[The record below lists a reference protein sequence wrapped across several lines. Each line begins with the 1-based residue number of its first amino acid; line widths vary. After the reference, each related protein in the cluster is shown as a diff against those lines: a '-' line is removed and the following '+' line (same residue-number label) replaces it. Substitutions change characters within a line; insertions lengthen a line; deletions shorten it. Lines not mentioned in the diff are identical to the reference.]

1 MIRQGNY
8 EYWTGTSFKQ
18 AISETDVR
26 NVKGMNGENEAMN
39 TVGLF
44 TSQFSM
50 ALYCSILLKVYL
62 DVFLVGKNKWISI
75 LGWLLFFGWQFCTN
89 MKMIFFTP
97 GMNLAIL
104 FVTVQAVG
112 VFSYEGGY
120 WKRCI
125 FPIAFIVVWMLL
137 EGSVQLFYMFL
148 RGSEAPFGV
157 ISVLSKALLAPYVMA
172 VRSAIRRHG
181 GGHIPYT
188 GSPYMIV
195 TLLFVM
201 VLYNAFYM
209 QTIDI
214 TEKGIGWLLIATVV
228 LIFLTLSFYVAYLRV
243 VEMVLVKRNNS
254 MYTKQFKLYKREWE
268 LEEIAA
274 LEVRE
279 MRHDMKQQYMYLRE
293 LANSD
298 QKEELIGVLEKLIG
312 ESAGKGRLE
321 SRTGNLVIDAHVN
334 HLWEQ
339 SRQKNI
345 ALYTDL
351 KVPPAMNILDEDLSV
366 LLGNAVDNALEASEF
381 VDDNRR
387 EIRIQMTFEKGYL
400 FISLKNRYQG
410 EIKQDERNRLITSK
424 KEKALHGLG
433 LSSMKKIAS
442 KYHGYLEVR
451 WEDNIFMLETILY
464 ENT

>member
-1 MIRQGNY
+1 M
-8 EYWTGTSFKQ
+8 K
-18 AISETDVR
+18 A
-26 NVKGMNGENEAMN
+26 
-39 TVGLF
+39 VGLF
-44 TSQFSM
+44 TTQISM
-50 ALYCSILLKVYL
+50 ALYCTILLKVYL
-62 DVFLVGKNKWISI
+62 DVFLVRENKGTSI
-75 LGWLLFFGWQFCTN
+75 IGWLLFFGWQFCTN
-89 MKMIFFTP
+89 MKMIFFSP

-104 FVTVQAVG
+104 FVTIQAVG
-112 VFSYEGGY
+112 IFSYNGGY

-148 RGSEAPFGV
+148 FGSEAPFEV
-157 ISVLSKALLAPYVMA
+157 ISVLSKVLLAPFVLI
-172 VRSAIRRHG
+172 VRSVIRRNG
-181 GGHIPYT
+181 GGHIPYA

-195 TLLFVM
+195 TLLLVM

-214 TEKGIGWLLIATVV
+214 TKQGIGWLLVATVI
-228 LIFLTLSFYVAYLRV
+228 LIILTLSFYLAYLRV

-274 LEVRE
+274 TEVRE

-312 ESAGKGRLE
+312 ESTGKGRLE
-321 SRTGNLVIDAHVN
+321 SRTGNLVIDAHIN

-351 KVPPAMNILDEDLSV
+351 KVPPVMNILDEDLSV
-366 LLGNAVDNALEASEF
+366 FLGNAIDNALEASES
-381 VDDNRR
+381 VDCKSR
-387 EIRIQMTFEKGYL
+387 EIRIQKGYL

-410 EIKQDERNRLITSK
+410 EIKQDERNHLITSK
-424 KEKALHGLG
+424 KEKVLHGLG
-433 LSSMKKIAS
+433 LNSMKRIAN
-442 KYHGYLEVR
+442 KYHGYVDVS

>member
-1 MIRQGNY
+1 M
-8 EYWTGTSFKQ
+8 K
-18 AISETDVR
+18 A
-26 NVKGMNGENEAMN
+26 
-39 TVGLF
+39 VGLF
-44 TSQFSM
+44 TTQISM
-50 ALYCSILLKVYL
+50 ALYCTILLKVYL
-62 DVFLVGKNKWISI
+62 DVFLVRENKGTSI
-75 LGWLLFFGWQFCTN
+75 IGWLLFFGWQFCTN
-89 MKMIFFTP
+89 MKMIFFSP

-104 FVTVQAVG
+104 FVTIQAVG
-112 VFSYEGGY
+112 IFSYKGGY

-148 RGSEAPFGV
+148 FGSEAPFEV
-157 ISVLSKALLAPYVMA
+157 ISVLSKVLLAPFVLI
-172 VRSAIRRHG
+172 VRSVIRRNG
-181 GGHIPYT
+181 GGHIPYA

-195 TLLFVM
+195 TLLLVM

-214 TEKGIGWLLIATVV
+214 TKQGIGWLLVATVI
-228 LIFLTLSFYVAYLRV
+228 LIILTLSFYLAYLRV

-274 LEVRE
+274 AEVRE

-312 ESAGKGRLE
+312 ESTGKGRLE
-321 SRTGNLVIDAHVN
+321 SRTGNLVIDAHIN

-351 KVPPAMNILDEDLSV
+351 KVPPVMNILDEDLSV
-366 LLGNAVDNALEASEF
+366 FLGNAIDNALEASES
-381 VDDNRR
+381 VDCKSR

-410 EIKQDERNRLITSK
+410 EIKQDERNHLITSK
-424 KEKALHGLG
+424 KEKVLHGLG
-433 LSSMKKIAS
+433 LNSMKRIAN
-442 KYHGYLEVR
+442 KYHGYVDVS

>member
-1 MIRQGNY
+1 M
-8 EYWTGTSFKQ
+8 K
-18 AISETDVR
+18 A
-26 NVKGMNGENEAMN
+26 
-39 TVGLF
+39 VGLF
-44 TSQFSM
+44 TTQISM
-50 ALYCSILLKVYL
+50 ALYCTILLKVYL
-62 DVFLVGKNKWISI
+62 DVFLVRENKGTSI
-75 LGWLLFFGWQFCTN
+75 IGWLLFFGWQFCTN
-89 MKMIFFTP
+89 MKMIFFSP

-104 FVTVQAVG
+104 FVTIQAVG
-112 VFSYEGGY
+112 IFAYKGGY

-148 RGSEAPFGV
+148 FGSEAPFEV
-157 ISVLSKALLAPYVMA
+157 ISVLSKVLLAPFVLV
-172 VRSAIRRHG
+172 VRSVIRRNG
-181 GGHIPYT
+181 GGHIPYA

-195 TLLFVM
+195 TMLLVM

-214 TEKGIGWLLIATVV
+214 TKQGIGWLLVATVI
-228 LIFLTLSFYVAYLRV
+228 LIILTLSFYLAYLRV

-274 LEVRE
+274 TEVRE

-312 ESAGKGRLE
+312 ESTGKGRLE
-321 SRTGNLVIDAHVN
+321 SRTGNLVIDAHIN

-351 KVPPAMNILDEDLSV
+351 KVPPVMNILDEDLSV
-366 LLGNAVDNALEASEF
+366 FLGNAIDNALEASES
-381 VDDNRR
+381 VDCKSR

-410 EIKQDERNRLITSK
+410 EIKQDERNHLITSK
-424 KEKALHGLG
+424 KEKVLHGLG
-433 LSSMKKIAS
+433 LNSMKRIAN
-442 KYHGYLEVR
+442 KYHGYVDVS

>member
-1 MIRQGNY
+1 
-8 EYWTGTSFKQ
+8 
-18 AISETDVR
+18 
-26 NVKGMNGENEAMN
+26 
-39 TVGLF
+39 
-44 TSQFSM
+44 
-50 ALYCSILLKVYL
+50 LL
-62 DVFLVGKNKWISI
+62 
-75 LGWLLFFGWQFCTN
+75 
-89 MKMIFFTP
+89 
-97 GMNLAIL
+97 
-104 FVTVQAVG
+104 
-112 VFSYEGGY
+112 
-120 WKRCI
+120 
-125 FPIAFIVVWMLL
+125 
-137 EGSVQLFYMFL
+137 
-148 RGSEAPFGV
+148 
-157 ISVLSKALLAPYVMA
+157 
-172 VRSAIRRHG
+172 
-181 GGHIPYT
+181 
-188 GSPYMIV
+188 
-195 TLLFVM
+195 VM

-214 TEKGIGWLLIATVV
+214 TKQGIGWLLVATVI
-228 LIFLTLSFYVAYLRV
+228 LIILTLSFYLAYLRV

-274 LEVRE
+274 TEVRE

-312 ESAGKGRLE
+312 ESTGKGRLE
-321 SRTGNLVIDAHVN
+321 SRTGNLVIDAHIN

-351 KVPPAMNILDEDLSV
+351 KVPPVMNILDEDLSV
-366 LLGNAVDNALEASEF
+366 FLGNAIDNALEASES
-381 VDDNRR
+381 VDCKSR

-410 EIKQDERNRLITSK
+410 EIKQDERNHLITSK
-424 KEKALHGLG
+424 KEKVLHGLG
-433 LSSMKKIAS
+433 LNSMKRIAN
-442 KYHGYLEVR
+442 KYHGYVDVS